1 MERIHRIRH
10 IARQLHPL
18 RITESLHIFLR
29 DESIGGKLVI
39 GAALLSLLVVNSP
52 LSQQFADF
60 WHHTLSLNIAGWSLS
75 LTFHQWL
82 NEGLM
87 ALFFLVVGLEIKR
100 EFVRGELREKRTA
113 LLPIGAAIG
122 GVVVPALLYL
132 AFTFNTPAAH
142 GWGIPISTDTAIAI
156 AVLGMLRNH
165 IPIQLKIFL
174 LALAVADDVLA
185 VTVIAF
191 FYSGNIDW
199 AYLSLSVA
207 IIGLIYLFR
216 GYLASRL
223 LLVLAL
229 GIVLWLTTYESGIHA
244 SVVGVIM
251 GLLAPIPPKGVES
264 TPEKVERFFLPIT
277 TLFVVPIFAFAN
289 AGVVF
294 TAEAFTQDSYIIAG
308 IMAGLII
315 GKVIGIAGASFLLV
329 AIKQADLPDNV
340 TWRHIVGVSLI
351 AGIGFTMSIFIAE
364 LTFGYGSPFID
375 TAKIGIFVASI
386 ISGVL
391 GVAILRTAK
400 RSHTVEQQ

>member
-1 MERIHRIRH
+1 MRH
-10 IARQLHPL
+10 LHPMH
-18 RITESLHIFLR
+18 ITGALHVFLR

-39 GAALLSLLVVNSP
+39 VAALLSLAVVNSP
-52 LSQQFADF
+52 LAHYFTEFWQQ
-60 WHHTLSLNIAGWSLS
+60 TLSLNIAEWHIK

-113 LLPIGAAIG
+113 ILPIGAAIG
-122 GVVVPALLYL
+122 GVVVPALLYV
-132 AFTFNTPAAH
+132 AFTYDTPVAH

-156 AVLGMLRNH
+156 AVLGLLRNH
-165 IPIQLKIFL
+165 IPVQLKVFL

-199 AYLSLSVA
+199 SYLSLSVA
-207 IIGLIYLFR
+207 VIGIIYLFR
-216 GYLASRL
+216 SYLASRL

-229 GIVLWLTTYESGIHA
+229 GALLWLTTYESGVHA

-251 GLLAPIPPKGVES
+251 GLLAPIPPRGVES

-277 TLFVVPIFAFAN
+277 TLFIVPIFAFAN
-289 AGVVF
+289 AGIV
-294 TAEAFTQDSYIIAG
+294 FTQDAFVKDQYIIVA
-308 IMAGLII
+308 IMAGLIA
-315 GKVIGIAGASFLLV
+315 GKVIGIVGAILLLV
-329 AIKQADLPDNV
+329 KLRKASLPDNV
-340 TWRHIVGVSLI
+340 SWWHIIGMSFI

-364 LTFGYGSPFID
+364 LTFGYGSPYID

-386 ISGVL
+386 ISGVIGGL
-391 GVAILRTAK
+391 ILRKAK
-400 RSHTVEQQ
+400 RPQAE